1 MTFPMG
7 RLRTL
12 PRAVSTC
19 AASPTV
25 TESNWSHSAPQP
37 FPWSETSSSIA
48 LRSTG
53 CSKPVDTF
61 RSMQEPRRTQTV
73 SRSRIKV
80 PKLHWT
86 SPRASAAALA
96 WQPAPN
102 GAAHLFTGSKL
113 THLSLVTQGRNER
126 GKRARAM
133 SHQME
138 ADFGPCSTYGECAQV
153 CPAEIPLTAIA
164 AVNKESMR
172 FGLRRKDN

>member
-1 MTFPMG
+1 M
-7 RLRTL
+7 
-12 PRAVSTC
+12 
-19 AASPTV
+19 AA
-25 TESNWSHSAPQP
+25 
-37 FPWSETSSSIA
+37 
-48 LRSTG
+48 
-53 CSKPVDTF
+53 C
-61 RSMQEPRRTQTV
+61 
-73 SRSRIKV
+73 
-80 PKLHWT
+80 
-86 SPRASAAALA
+86 
-96 WQPAPN
+96 PN